1 MHISSCHDSVTPYF
15 RNKKTSGGTRIS
27 HSLVETLLARKW
39 LLNFLVPGNR
49 PTNHSKRT
57 LAPNSS
63 FFITGLYKSI
73 STLTLLRLRSSTKQV
88 NLLFPFGTNVLAC
101 FHSRQ
106 DDISF
111 QRLLDVVNLLQNTVK
126 LRTSPMSPLCC
137 LRRWRKMDVLP
148 QPASPTSNTGFPP
161 SLNKP
166 TRWEMRCWQNE
177 TKFAVNW
184 LANRCRTGLL

>member
-1 MHISSCHDSVTPYF
+1 MVFCYLSPDFRLHKKTGLVFISACGRGFRITQGIVLWRSLNHVKYYNTYTHTSSCHDSVTPYF

-63 FFITGLYKSI
+63 FFYYGVIHKSI

-101 FHSRQ
+101 FHSRLA
-106 DDISF
+106 DISF
-111 QRLLDVVNLLQNTVK
+111 HRLLDVVILLQFTVM
-126 LRTSPMSPLCC
+126 LSTSPMSPLCC
-137 LRRWRKMDVLP
+137 LRR
-148 QPASPTSNTGFPP
+148 
-161 SLNKP
+161 
-166 TRWEMRCWQNE
+166 
-177 TKFAVNW
+177 
-184 LANRCRTGLL
+184 